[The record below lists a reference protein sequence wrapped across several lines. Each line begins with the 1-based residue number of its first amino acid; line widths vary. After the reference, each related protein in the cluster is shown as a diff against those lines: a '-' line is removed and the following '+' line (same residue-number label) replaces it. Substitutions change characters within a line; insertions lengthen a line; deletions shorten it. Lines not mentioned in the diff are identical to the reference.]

1 MPEAV
6 QVSDAAATVVNRWAW
21 WQNALKGEFG
31 PIHDGD
37 PQQGYFRTK
46 RKGGDWEPVAI
57 WQDED
62 TGQWLAYRNGQE
74 VRADD
79 IWTWCCRNPITY
91 AAYEKAL
98 AYKTWDDEPPA
109 SIGDNSGDVDPFE
122 AIRIELIGER
132 ETAEPFLKADIKTQ
146 ADADKAA
153 VWAKRLTDIKNRA
166 ETMRK
171 AEKEPFLEGGRAVDA
186 KWKEI
191 TDSADTLAKTLKR
204 HVEPFLIA
212 QRRAEEERQRKARE
226 EAEAARAAELEALK
240 KAQEGDEKA
249 AQEAADARARAEA
262 AEREAEAKRSS
273 AGRTGAKVSI
283 RVEKTGVVT
292 DYAKAA
298 AALVAMN
305 HADIKS
311 VIDQLANRA
320 AKSGMPFDGMEIREI
335 EKAV

>member
-1 MPEAV
+1 MSEAIQAGDV
-6 QVSDAAATVVNRWAW
+6 AATVVNRWAW
-21 WQNALKGEFG
+21 WQNALRGEFG

-37 PQQGYFRTK
+37 PHQGYFRTK

-57 WQDED
+57 WQDEE
-62 TGQWLAYRNGQE
+62 TGEWLAYRNGQE

-91 AAYEKAL
+91 EAYEKAL

-109 SIGDNSGDVDPFE
+109 AIGDNSGDVDPFE
-122 AIRIELIGER
+122 AIRIELIGEK

-212 QRRAEEERQRKARE
+212 QKRAEEERQRKAMQ
-226 EAEAARAAELEALK
+226 EAAAARQAEVEALK
-240 KAQEGDEKA
+240 KASEGDENA
-249 AQEAADARARAEA
+249 AKEAAEAKAKAEA
-262 AEREAEAKRSS
+262 AERDAETKRAS

-283 RVEKTGVVT
+283 RVEKVGVVT
-292 DYAKAA
+292 DYAAAA
-298 AALVAMN
+298 AALVGMK
-305 HADIKS
+305 HADI
-311 VIDQLANRA
+311 VGLIDQLANRA
-320 AKSGMPFDGMEIREI
+320 AKAGMPFAGMEIREI